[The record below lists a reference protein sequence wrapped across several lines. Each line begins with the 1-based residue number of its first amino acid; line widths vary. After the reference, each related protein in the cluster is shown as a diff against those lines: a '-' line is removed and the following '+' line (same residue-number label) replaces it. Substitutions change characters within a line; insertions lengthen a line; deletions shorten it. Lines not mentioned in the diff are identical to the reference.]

1 MKRQMDKIQFESRAE
16 LGELLNALK
25 KYMDE
30 HPNDK
35 NKSVKELYSLLD
47 IMEFEW

>member
-16 LGELLNALK
+16 LGELLNALE

-30 HPNDK
+30 HPNE
-35 NKSVKELYSLLD
+35 NKSVKELYNLLD